1 MHTASLAGPAS
12 ALPLHDLRRTLHSAR
27 PLWVSTVC
35 VRVCV
40 CVHLST
46 ESRTPR
52 RPALHLLASSR
63 RLLTSLQMDYLG
75 RYITLHRRVC
85 GCACKLRCNS
95 RLAAAAFAPS
105 VERGRVTALAP
116 SLPSLIVSC
125 VPCRHSADLHPVAKG
140 TKSRS
145 ARPGAS
151 IMACAAFLAARMASR
166 AALVLP
172 HVLGAPV
179 RAYPRFLCSP
189 APSS

>member
-1 MHTASLAGPAS
+1 
-12 ALPLHDLRRTLHSAR
+12 
-27 PLWVSTVC
+27 VC
-35 VRVCV
+35 V
-40 CVHLST
+40 
-46 ESRTPR
+46 
-52 RPALHLLASSR
+52 
-63 RLLTSLQMDYLG
+63 
-75 RYITLHRRVC
+75 
-85 GCACKLRCNS
+85 CACKLRCNS
-95 RLAAAAFAPS
+95 RLAAAAFALS

-116 SLPSLIVSC
+116 LPSLFVSC
-125 VPCRHSADLHPVAKG
+125 VPCRHSADLRPVAKG

-189 APSS
+189 PHHHHHRPLSRYLSRQASNPLENAHMGGETLRENGFARVFVCGFCVAQGRGQGRYHRAVHMLLLV